1 MRKIISIT
9 LALVMILAMSTT
21 AFAQVG
27 GTITKSG
34 PTEEL
39 IKVEKTNNIVFSGVV
54 TEIQQV
60 GDTQTITLS
69 SPADVLLKFIVSPE
83 RTINYNDKTGVNR
96 GDNVWAVYGKDSP
109 MMMSYPGIVKADLIV
124 VGYEGTVTATI
135 LDENSLAE
143 DGSIYI
149 RTSQDTEIVDLAGNT
164 MPGEKVVGKNILAFY
179 QIVLT
184 SYPGQT
190 VAEKIIV
197 TDTDRV
203 PLRAEAEKLGFKV
216 TWVPE
221 TKSVIINRPET
232 SLTVILYVGDVNY
245 GYNKAR
251 FMFSKAPELINGITY
266 VDTSLIDLLA
276 KINTLK

>member
-1 MRKIISIT
+1 MRKIFSIS

-34 PTEEL
+34 PIEEL
-39 IKVEKTNNIVFSGVV
+39 VNVEKTNNIVFNGVV

-60 GDTQTITLS
+60 NDTQMITLS
-69 SPADVLLKFIVSPE
+69 SPADVLLKFIINSE
-83 RTINYNDKTGVNR
+83 RTINYNNKIGVNM
-96 GDNVWAVYGKDSP
+96 GDHVWAVYGKDSP

-124 VGYEGTVTATI
+124 IGYEGTVTATI
-135 LDENSLAE
+135 LDENNLSE

-149 RTSQDTEIVDLAGNT
+149 RTSEDTKITDLAGNVIS
-164 MPGEKVVGKNILAFY
+164 KDKIVGKNILAFY

-203 PLRAEAEKLGFKV
+203 PLRAEAEKLGFNV

-221 TKSVIINRPET
+221 TRSVIINRPET

-266 VDTSLIDLLA
+266 VDSSLLELLTE
-276 KINTLK
+276 INTLK